1 MHRTASERTQTV
13 PKGSNRS
20 QYVRPLLKTSKTKL
34 AARSKM
40 RRLAAR
46 TSNMEPVDDDI
57 SHIELLAA
65 EAFDAELVA
74 AENF

>member
-1 MHRTASERTQTV
+1 ME
-13 PKGSNRS
+13 
-20 QYVRPLLKTSKTKL
+20 PLAIKTSKTKL
-34 AARSKM
+34 ADRSQV
-40 RRLAAR
+40 RPLAAR

-74 AENF
+74 AENV